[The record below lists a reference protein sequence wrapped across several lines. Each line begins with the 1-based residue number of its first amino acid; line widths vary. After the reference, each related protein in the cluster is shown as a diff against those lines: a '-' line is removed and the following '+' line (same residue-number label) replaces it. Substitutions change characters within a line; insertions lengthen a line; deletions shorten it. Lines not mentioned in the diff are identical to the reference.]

1 MKGTT
6 EDNQAVIQ
14 GSIAL
19 FGSYKVA
26 SEMEETVVL
35 SIEGSTFPNWDGEDQ
50 TRLMHSIGNQME
62 ITNPT
67 TTVGGRNFIVWK
79 RVM

>member
-6 EDNQAVIQ
+6 EDNQAIVQ
-14 GSIAL
+14 GSVAY
-19 FGSYKVA
+19 FGSYKIA
-26 SEMEETVVL
+26 SEKEETVKL

-50 TRLMHSIGNQME
+50 TRIMHVIGNQME
-62 ITNPT
+62 LTNPT
-67 TTVGGRNFIVWK
+67 STVGGKNYIVWK